1 MSVNFTIGRD
11 ELTRPETR
19 ALLALHLADM
29 HANSPPGH
37 AFVLDL
43 SGLMVPE
50 IMVWTAWADDRIAA
64 IGALKLLSTRSAE
77 IKSMRTH
84 PDFLRRGAGAAIL
97 DTIIAATRAR
107 GLWRLSLETGTSAGF
122 APALALYRRRGF
134 VNGPAFAD
142 YPDSVHN
149 QYLHLDLDD
158 SPPAA

>member
-1 MSVNFTIGRD
+1 MAFTIGID
-11 ELTRPETR
+11 DLARPETR

-43 SGLMVPE
+43 SGLMTPE
-50 IMVWTAWADDRIAA
+50 IMVWTAWAGNRIAA
-64 IGALKLLSTRSAE
+64 IGALKLLSATHGE

-84 PDFLRRGAGAAIL
+84 PDFLRQGAGAAIL
-97 DTIIAATRAR
+97 DTIIAAARSR
-107 GLWRLSLETGTSAGF
+107 GLKRLSLETGTTAVF
-122 APALALYRRRGF
+122 TPALALYRRRGF

-149 QYLHLDLDD
+149 QYLHRDLAD
-158 SPPAA
+158 SLPGA